1 MKNKI
6 VTLVCLKLV
15 KRGILLP
22 RDVMFNDPI
31 KWIVINLRKVSQLM
45 NGKNCNGAKQT
56 YAKLDF

>member
-15 KRGILLP
+15 KRGILPP